1 MVKFLERKFAMN
13 LQFFA
18 EPEET
23 GGSGGSVDSNS
34 NEATS
39 GETNDES
46 TEQKQEGKDLNSVIE
61 KLQKRL
67 NSKTQAEKETKDQLA
82 HALERIEQLEKK
94 QKGSKARES
103 KEGTE
108 DAKAN
113 SEQTLLD
120 ERDKEIADLKRQIK
134 RSESRV
140 QADEVLKEAGL
151 SVGRELLDTLVSD
164 EDEQTLANVKALVNF
179 VNELQKAWELK
190 RNSGTAPKQ
199 TPGGTKTVTAEEF
212 SKMTYAQRVNLAKEN
227 KELFKKLTGG
237 I

>member
-18 EPEET
+18 EPEEN
-23 GGSGGSVDSNS
+23 GSSVESNS
-34 NEATS
+34 NEETS
-39 GETNDES
+39 GETHDDS

-94 QKGSKARES
+94 QKGLKVREG
-103 KEGTE
+103 KE
-108 DAKAN
+108 DAKTN
-113 SEQTLLD
+113 NEQTLLD

-134 RSESRV
+134 RSESRI

-151 SVGRELLDTLVSD
+151 SVGRDLLDTLVSD

-190 RNSGTAPKQ
+190 RNSGTAPKK

-212 SKMTYAQRVNLAKEN
+212 SKMTYAQRVTLAKEN

>member
-1 MVKFLERKFAMN
+1 MVKILERKFAMN

-18 EPEET
+18 EPEEN
-23 GGSGGSVDSNS
+23 GGSVEPDNTNNSS

-39 GETNDES
+39 EETHDDS
-46 TEQKQEGKDLNSVIE
+46 TEPKQEGKDLNSVIE

-94 QKGSKARES
+94 QKGLKVREG
-103 KEGTE
+103 KE
-108 DAKAN
+108 DAKTN
-113 SEQTLLD
+113 NEQTLLD

-134 RSESRV
+134 RSESRI

-151 SVGRELLDTLVSD
+151 SVGRDLLDTLVSD

-190 RNSGTAPKQ
+190 RNSGTAPKK

-212 SKMTYAQRVNLAKEN
+212 SKMTYAQRVTLAKEN

>member
-1 MVKFLERKFAMN
+1 
-13 LQFFA
+13 
-18 EPEET
+18 
-23 GGSGGSVDSNS
+23 
-34 NEATS
+34 
-39 GETNDES
+39 NDES

-113 SEQTLLD
+113 SEKTLLD

-151 SVGRELLDTLVSD
+151 SVGRDLLDTLVSD

-190 RNSGTAPKQ
+190 RNSGTAPKK
-199 TPGGTKTVTAEEF
+199 TPGGTK
-212 SKMTYAQRVNLAKEN
+212 
-227 KELFKKLTGG
+227 
-237 I
+237 

>member
-1 MVKFLERKFAMN
+1 MVKILERKFAMN

-18 EPEET
+18 EPEEN
-23 GGSGGSVDSNS
+23 GGSVESNS

-39 GETNDES
+39 GETHDDS

-94 QKGSKARES
+94 QKGLKVREG
-103 KEGTE
+103 KE
-108 DAKAN
+108 DAKTN
-113 SEQTLLD
+113 NEQTLLD

-134 RSESRV
+134 RSESRI

-151 SVGRELLDTLVSD
+151 SVGRDLLDTLVSD

-190 RNSGTAPKQ
+190 RNSGTAPKK

>member
-18 EPEET
+18 EPEEN
-23 GGSGGSVDSNS
+23 GGSVESNS
-34 NEATS
+34 NEETS
-39 GETNDES
+39 EETHDDS

-94 QKGSKARES
+94 QKDSKVREG
-103 KEGTE
+103 KE
-108 DAKAN
+108 DAKTN
-113 SEQTLLD
+113 NEQTLLD

-151 SVGRELLDTLVSD
+151 SVGRDLLDTLVSD
-164 EDEQTLANVKALVNF
+164 EDERTLANVKALVNF

-190 RNSGTAPKQ
+190 RNSGTAPKK
-199 TPGGTKTVTAEEF
+199 TPEGTKAVTAEEF
-212 SKMTYAQRVNLAKEN
+212 SKMTYAQRVTLAKEN

>member
-18 EPEET
+18 EPEEN
-23 GGSGGSVDSNS
+23 GGSVESNS

-39 GETNDES
+39 EETHDDS
-46 TEQKQEGKDLNSVIE
+46 TEPKQEGKDLNSVIE

-67 NSKTQAEKETKDQLA
+67 NSKIQAEKETKDQLA

-94 QKGSKARES
+94 QKGLKVR
-103 KEGTE
+103 EGTE
-108 DAKAN
+108 DAKTN
-113 SEQTLLD
+113 NEQTLLD

-134 RSESRV
+134 RSESRI

-151 SVGRELLDTLVSD
+151 SVGRDLLDTLVSD

-190 RNSGTAPKQ
+190 RNSGTAPKK

-212 SKMTYAQRVNLAKEN
+212 SKMTYAQRVTLAKEN

>member
-18 EPEET
+18 ESEET
-23 GGSGGSVDSNS
+23 GGPVDSNS
-34 NEATS
+34 NDTTT
-39 GETNDES
+39 GETNDDS

-94 QKGSKARES
+94 QKGSKAREI

-113 SEQTLLD
+113 NEQTLLD

-134 RSESRV
+134 RSESRI

-151 SVGRELLDTLVSD
+151 SVGRDLLDTLVSD

-190 RNSGTAPKQ
+190 RNSGTAPKK

-212 SKMTYAQRVNLAKEN
+212 SKMTYAQRVTLAKEN

>member
-1 MVKFLERKFAMN
+1 MVKFLERKFAMD

-18 EPEET
+18 EPEEN
-23 GGSGGSVDSNS
+23 GGSVESNS
-34 NEATS
+34 NEETS
-39 GETNDES
+39 EETHDDS

-82 HALERIEQLEKK
+82 HALERIEQLENK
-94 QKGSKARES
+94 QKGLKVREG
-103 KEGTE
+103 KE
-108 DAKAN
+108 DAKTN
-113 SEQTLLD
+113 NEQTLLD

-190 RNSGTAPKQ
+190 RNSGTAPKK

-212 SKMTYAQRVNLAKEN
+212 SKMTYAQRVTLAKEN